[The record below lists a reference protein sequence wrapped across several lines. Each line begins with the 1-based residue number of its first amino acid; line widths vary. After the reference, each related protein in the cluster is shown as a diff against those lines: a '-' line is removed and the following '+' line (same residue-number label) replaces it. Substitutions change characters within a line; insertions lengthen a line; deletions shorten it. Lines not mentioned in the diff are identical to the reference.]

1 MSSSSVENSP
11 ENIEKELQLPD
22 DILNKPKE
30 NEHLMMVPLENDQTI
45 DRTEKSRQK
54 FVIPQIG
61 KSKKCYNHTGL
72 EWEK

>member
-11 ENIEKELQLPD
+11 ENIEKELQPD

-30 NEHLMMVPLENDQTI
+30 NEHLMMVPLKNDQTN
-45 DRTEKSRQK
+45 DRTEKSRQE

-61 KSKKCYNHTGL
+61 KFKKCYNNTLG
-72 EWEK
+72 

>member
-11 ENIEKELQLPD
+11 ENIEKELQQPD

-30 NEHLMMVPLENDQTI
+30 NEHLMMVPLKNNQTNA
-45 DRTEKSRQK
+45 DRTEKSSRQE

-61 KSKKCYNHTGL
+61 KSSEKC
-72 EWEK
+72 